1 MNTRYSDIFLLD
13 IANYIVENKATVRQ
27 AAKYFWISKTTVHKH
42 MTKTLVAI
50 NPELAKDVRNVL
62 DYNKS
67 QRCSRGGI
75 ATSLKRKSECKF

>member
-1 MNTRYSDIFLLD
+1 MNTRYSDRFLID
-13 IANYIVENKATVRQ
+13 IANYIIENKATVRQ

-42 MTKTLVAI
+42 MTTTLVAI
-50 NPELAKDVRNVL
+50 NPELAKDVRNIL

-75 ATSLKRKSECKF
+75 ASSVKRKQEEHQ